1 MSKMLI
7 REFYYLQ
14 KAELF
19 QTCIHRNGMLLLRGL
34 LILYTETAGNKNICY
49 LNMSEACVV
58 SLKFK
63 LTETHGSFS
72 SLRIAKKTI

>member
-34 LILYTETAGNKNICY
+34 LILYTETAGDKNICY
-49 LNMSEACVV
+49 LNMSGASSGACVV

-63 LTETHGSFS
+63 LSETHGSFS
-72 SLRIAKKTI
+72 TLRIA

>member
-1 MSKMLI
+1 
-7 REFYYLQ
+7 
-14 KAELF
+14 
-19 QTCIHRNGMLLLRGL
+19 MLLLRGL

-49 LNMSEACVV
+49 LNMSGASVV
-58 SLKFK
+58 SLEFK